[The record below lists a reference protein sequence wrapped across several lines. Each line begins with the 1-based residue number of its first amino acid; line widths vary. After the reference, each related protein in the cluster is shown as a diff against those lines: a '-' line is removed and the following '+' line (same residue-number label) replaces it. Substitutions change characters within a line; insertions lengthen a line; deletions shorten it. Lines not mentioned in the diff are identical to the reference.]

1 MEDKSNLKLEDV
13 KFIVDFLKE
22 YGQEATAALI
32 DSLHKDDA
40 EMVQQ
45 LVDTIDSQVHK
56 TTKNA
61 NEFQSQSR
69 SKPIKEAA
77 TKVTQIAKDSAAEVK
92 GYAQSALSAIT
103 SFWKDTV
110 EKGKEAIQQAKEKTK
125 ELGRAG
131 GEKVAQTFSKGFNKA
146 VIANREFMIYNNKR
160 QATAHKIRI
169 NDLEKVNERINKINE
184 RAIILKSA
192 FVRNPEQYRAEKL
205 AEISDAKNIVT
216 KMIDKA
222 QAQIDSLN
230 LKNNRYRED
239 IAQAEVNI
247 AELSQEKTK
256 AEPTLDEIL
265 EKAAK
270 EVAMDKQMSNRATL
284 NRDSVSR

>member
-1 MEDKSNLKLEDV
+1 MNEKGKLQLEDV

-22 YGQEATAALI
+22 YGQEATAVLI

-40 EMVQQ
+40 EMAQQ
-45 LVDTIDSQVHK
+45 LVSTIDSQVHK
-56 TTKNA
+56 TTKNE
-61 NEFQSQSR
+61 NELQSR

-77 TKVTQIAKDSAAEVK
+77 TKVTQIAKDSAVEVK
-92 GYAQSALSAIT
+92 GYAQTALSAIT

-110 EKGKEAIQQAKEKTK
+110 EKGKEAIQQAKEKIK

-169 NDLEKVNERINKINE
+169 NDLEKVNKRINKINE
-184 RAIILKSA
+184 RTIILKSA

-205 AEISDAKNIVT
+205 AEISDAKNAVT
-216 KMIDKA
+216 KMIDKE

-230 LKNNRYRED
+230 LKSNKYRED

-247 AELSQEKTK
+247 EELSQEKTK
-256 AEPTLDEIL
+256 AEPTLDEVL
-265 EKAAK
+265 DKAAK
-270 EVAMDKQMSNRATL
+270 EVAMDKKVSSRATL
-284 NRDSVSR
+284 NRDNLSR